1 MSEHHEQQQE
11 RSNVLKDLSGVWSGP
26 VWSGLVRPYLLSS
39 HVGLLVQTHITVPM
53 SSHKSVLVL
62 THVTVPMS
70 SHVSVLVL
78 THVSCF
84 LRLH

>member
-1 MSEHHEQQQE
+1 
-11 RSNVLKDLSGVWSGP
+11 
-26 VWSGLVRPYLLSS
+26 
-39 HVGLLVQTHITVPM
+39 M
-53 SSHKSVLVL
+53 SSLISILVL

-84 LRLH
+84 LPGRTVGYPAHPRLIRPSVRQSVRHITFNFSADNGPGPTDLVKYCLKIVN